1 MKSKHMTH
9 TNKLF
14 IAVLLLLLVSFV
26 NKTKAQLNVIENYVF
41 VNDSVAGFDEAAAS
55 VGALANACY
64 GREYKVFMYRAK
76 RNYIK
81 QKYNL
86 KSAQIVPQ
94 TLFLNPLASKT
105 ATDLAAPPGG
115 ACNNEDFEL
124 AAGGPNIVGPG
135 AVTGW
140 TVQSGT
146 NNNSCAPPT
155 INGNINY
162 TVFTAP
168 IVDIL
173 INNLTVASYFN
184 SSSVTLPSGS
194 CFIRL
199 NDANAGAKASVLSK
213 SFLVTPSNALF
224 QYAYLPVISDGGH
237 ACCDQ
242 PGFNIQITV
251 TNTTTGTSSVL
262 ACPQISIA
270 VPGAACSF
278 TPPAGSP
285 TFTLDANTGF
295 TYHDWASSAI
305 DLTAYLGSQITIVV
319 NMLDCT
325 AGGHA
330 GYMYFDAKCAP
341 MNILG
346 NANSFPAGTTSIT
359 LPSCGFSGAATI
371 CAPDGLG
378 PYAWAGPGVVAPYVN
393 SLYSNQCYTT
403 NISGTFSLVM
413 NPPGSCNPIQR
424 VITVTN
430 TPAPLVLASVI
441 QAPCGGTAAVVGY
454 TAAGSAAPNSTIT
467 FSPPPISS
475 NISSSIGSATYA
487 AGTGSVIV
495 TVKDPLGCLATATVF
510 VNAVPPQPTVAIVN
524 TAGSASITCNTPS
537 IVLSA
542 ISSYTYGILNYFWS
556 SNSFTSAAQSVTV
569 TSPSTLITLQVIDP
583 ITGCSATRTTNIF
596 QNIAIPTTTA
606 TPINQS
612 IGCGVGV
619 VATATGIAINPTVNV
634 THSWFVPGSPVPVN
648 SGGQTSIFNPAPCAT
663 STFVVTNN
671 INGCKS
677 NPIFVTVACTGG
689 GYPTFSVTSAA
700 SFTLG
705 CSTKSLTDITIANPN
720 TSPSGG
726 ALTFTI
732 LPPSFTSTVYAYNTI
747 LTQTFSTPGNYTVIV
762 KDNGGSNCETRLV
775 VPLIQ
780 NITPPNILATTL
792 TRTLTCFTPSTT
804 LEGSSTTN
812 PVSYNWGF
820 QNGSN
825 PNNIPNATIT
835 VTANLSQTAL
845 TQSIINIYT
854 LTITNTDNLCTSNT
868 VITMAQNVRPPLP
881 IINGTGSLTCLKNK
895 YTLANG
901 SNNNEAPGF
910 FSPLGTQATLW
921 QGPTPQM
928 DLTNSSFYEAYTAGI
943 YTMTVMDLNNGCKT
957 QTTTIVGD
965 SRNYPVLSTNTLVAL
980 DCAAN
985 LTGVTL
991 SVTALNLKAS
1001 DVLASWI
1008 TPNPTPNIKGGNTM
1022 TLTTDGIGEYKL
1034 TVTTI
1039 TNSCT
1044 RSIFITVVNGA
1055 LNAAFNADQLSGYAP
1070 LTVNFTNNSSS
1081 TSSISGTSS
1090 ITSVWSF
1097 GNGTT
1102 KTTTSNISTSALY
1115 TQPGTYTVT
1124 MYASKGTCL
1133 DTTYKVIAV
1142 DIPSKLEVPNVFT
1155 PNGDNNNDL
1164 FFVKSANLTEI
1175 TALIYDRWGN
1185 KVYEIITDKGNIA
1198 WDGKTQAG
1206 KEAADGVYFYSITAK
1221 GKDGQSYDTK
1231 GTVSLFR

>member
-1 MKSKHMTH
+1 MTH
-9 TNKLF
+9 TNKWF
-14 IAVLLLLLVSFV
+14 IALLLLSVSFLH
-26 NKTKAQLNVIENYVF
+26 KAKAQINVMENYVF
-41 VNDSVAGFDEAAAS
+41 VNDSMAGFDETAAS
-55 VGALANACY
+55 VGALTNACY
-64 GREYKVFMYRAK
+64 GREYKVFIYRAK

-86 KSAQIVPQ
+86 KSASVAQQ
-94 TLFLNPLASKT
+94 TLFLTQLASKT

-124 AAGGPNIVGPG
+124 ATGGANILAPG
-135 AVTGW
+135 AVQGW
-140 TVQSGT
+140 IVQSGN
-146 NNNSCAPPT
+146 NNNSCLPPT
-155 INGNINY
+155 INGSNNY
-162 TVFTAP
+162 TVFTSATIDP
-168 IVDIL
+168 KIGSVS
-173 INNLTVASYFN
+173 SYFDA
-184 SSSVTLPSGS
+184 SASTVPSGS
-194 CFIRL
+194 SFIRL
-199 NDANAGAKASVLSK
+199 NDDQSGAKASQLSK
-213 SFLVTPSNALF
+213 SFIVTPSNALF
-224 QYAYLPVISDGGH
+224 QYAYLPVIEDGGH
-237 ACCDQ
+237 DCCDQ
-242 PGFNIQITV
+242 PGFNIRITV
-251 TNTTTGTSSVL
+251 TNTATGTSSVL
-262 ACPQISIA
+262 TCPQISVA
-270 VPGAACSF
+270 VPGPACSY

-285 TFTLDANTGF
+285 VFTATPNNASWV
-295 TYHDWASSAI
+295 YHPWNSSAI
-305 DLTAYLGSQITIVV
+305 DLTAYIGNQVTINVIIV
-319 NMLDCT
+319 DCT
-325 AGGHA
+325 FGGHGA
-330 GYMYFDAKCAP
+330 YSYFDAKCAP

-346 NANSFPAGTTSIT
+346 NNNSFPAGTTSIT

-403 NISGTFSLVM
+403 NSSGTFSLVM

-441 QAPCGGTAAVVGY
+441 QAPCGSTMAVVGY

-475 NISSSIGSATYA
+475 NISSSIGSATYS
-487 AGTGSVIV
+487 AGAGSVIV
-495 TVKDPLGCLATATVF
+495 TVKDPLGCMATATVF

-524 TAGSASITCNTPS
+524 VSGSASITCITPS

-542 ISSYTYGILNYFWS
+542 ISGYTYGTLNYFWS
-556 SNSFTSAAQSVTV
+556 SNSFTSSAQSITV

-596 QNIAIPTTTA
+596 QNIAIPTA
-606 TPINQS
+606 SANPLNQS

-619 VATATGIAINPTVNV
+619 VATATGTAINPTVNV

-671 INGCKS
+671 VNGCKS
-677 NPIFVTVACTGG
+677 NPILVTVACIGG

-732 LPPSFTSTVYAYNTI
+732 LPPSFTGTVYGYNASI
-747 LTQTFSTPGNYTVIV
+747 LTQTFNTPGNYTVVV
-762 KDNGGSNCETRLV
+762 KDNGGNNCETRLV

-780 NITPPNILATTL
+780 NITPPNILASTL
-792 TRTLTCFTPSTT
+792 TRTLTCFTPSVT

-812 PVSYNWGF
+812 PVSYNWSF

-825 PNNIPNATIT
+825 PNNIPNPVIV
-835 VTANLSQTAL
+835 VTASLNQTAL
-845 TQSIINIYT
+845 TQSIINTYT

-881 IINGTGSLTCLKNK
+881 IINGTGSLTCITNK
-895 YTLANG
+895 FTLANG
-901 SNNNEAPGF
+901 SSNNEAPGF
-910 FSPLGTQATLW
+910 FAPLGTQATLW
-921 QGPTPQM
+921 QGPTPQI
-928 DLTNSSFYEAYTAGI
+928 DLINSSFYDALTSGI

-965 SRNYPVLSTNTLVAL
+965 NRNYPVLITNSLVAL
-980 DCAAN
+980 DCGAN

-1001 DVLASWI
+1001 DVTPKWI
-1008 TPNPTPNIKGGNTM
+1008 TPNPTPNIKGQNTM

-1034 TVTTI
+1034 TVTTNS
-1039 TNSCT
+1039 NSCT

-1055 LNAAFNADQLSGYAP
+1055 LNAGFNADQASGYAP
-1070 LTVNFTNNSSS
+1070 LTVNFTNLSSS

-1115 TQPGTYTVT
+1115 TQPGNYTVT
-1124 MYASKGTCL
+1124 MYANKGTCL
-1133 DTTYKVIAV
+1133 DTAFKVIVV
-1142 DIPSKLEVPNVFT
+1142 DIPSKLEVPNIFT
-1155 PNGDNNNDL
+1155 PNGDNSNDL

-1185 KVYEIITDKGNIA
+1185 KVYELTTDKGNIV

-1206 KEAADGVYFYSITAK
+1206 KEAAEGVYFYVITAK
-1221 GKDGQSYDTK
+1221 GKDGQNYDTK
-1231 GTVSLFR
+1231 GSVSLVR

>member
-1 MKSKHMTH
+1 MTH
-9 TNKLF
+9 INKWL
-14 IAVLLLLLVSFV
+14 IPALLLIVCFV
-26 NKTKAQLNVIENYVF
+26 NKTNAQINVVENYVF

-76 RNYIK
+76 RNYVK

-86 KSAQIVPQ
+86 KSAPIAQQ
-94 TLFLNPLASKT
+94 TLFLSQLASKT

-124 AAGGPNIVGPG
+124 AAGGANIFAPG
-135 AVTGW
+135 AVQGW

-146 NNNSCAPPT
+146 NPNSCLPP
-155 INGNINY
+155 ILNANNNY
-162 TVFTAP
+162 TLFTSTTIDP
-168 IVDIL
+168 KIGSVS
-173 INNLTVASYFN
+173 SYFDA
-184 SSSVTLPSGS
+184 SSAVTPSGS

-199 NDANAGAKASVLSK
+199 NDDQVGGKASQLSK
-213 SFLVTPSNALF
+213 SFIVTPSNALF
-224 QYAYLPVISDGGH
+224 QYAYLPVIEDGGH
-237 ACCDQ
+237 DCCDQ
-242 PGFNIQITV
+242 PGFNIRITV
-251 TNTTTGTSSVL
+251 TNTATGTSSVL
-262 ACPQISIA
+262 TCPQISVA
-270 VPGAACSF
+270 VPGPACSY

-285 TFTLDANTGF
+285 VFTTTPNDPLWV
-295 TYHDWASSAI
+295 YHPWNLSAI
-305 DLTAYLGSQITIVV
+305 DLTAYLGNQVTINVIIV
-319 NMLDCT
+319 DCT
-325 AGGHA
+325 FGGHGA
-330 GYMYFDAKCAP
+330 YAYFDAKCAP

-346 NANSFPAGTTSIT
+346 NNNSFPAGTTSIT
-359 LPSCGFSGAATI
+359 LPSCGFSGAAVI

-378 PYAWAGPGVVAPYVN
+378 PYAWAGPGVLAPYLN
-393 SLYSNQCYTT
+393 SLYTNQCYTT
-403 NISGTFSLVM
+403 NISGTFSLIM

-441 QAPCGGTAAVVGY
+441 QAPCGSTAAVVGY

-475 NISSSIGSATYA
+475 NISSSIGSAIYP

-495 TVKDPLGCLATATVF
+495 TVKDPLGCMATATVF

-524 TAGSASITCNTPS
+524 VSGSTSITCSSPS

-542 ISSYTYGILNYFWS
+542 ISGYTYGTLNYFWS
-556 SNSFTSAAQSVTV
+556 SNSFTSSASSVTV

-596 QNIAIPTTTA
+596 QNTTIPTATA
-606 TPINQS
+606 SPLNQVIN
-612 IGCGVGV
+612 CGPGV
-619 VATATGIAINPTVNV
+619 VATVTGTAISPTLNV
-634 THSWFVPGSPVPVN
+634 THSWFSPNITVPVI
-648 SGGQTSIFNPAPCAT
+648 SAGQISIFNPAVGT
-663 STFVVTNN
+663 TTYFVTNN
-671 INGCKS
+671 INGCSS
-677 NPIFVTVACTGG
+677 NTILLNVVSSSGS
-689 GYPTFSVTSAA
+689 PTFNVSSAGN
-700 SFTLG
+700 FTLG
-705 CSTKSLTDITIANPN
+705 CSTKSLTNISIINPN
-720 TSPSGG
+720 TTPVGGG
-726 ALTFTI
+726 AMSFTI
-732 LPPSFTSTVYAYNTI
+732 LPPSFTGPTYTYNAI
-747 LTQTFSTPGNYTVIV
+747 LTQTFNTPGNYTVIV
-762 KDNGGSNCETRLV
+762 RDNGNLCETRITI
-775 VPLIQ
+775 PLIQ
-780 NITPPNILATTL
+780 NITPPNILATAL
-792 TRTLTCFTPSTT
+792 TRTLTCFTPSVI
-804 LEGSSTTN
+804 LEASSTTT
-812 PVSYNWGF
+812 PVAYNWGF

-825 PNNIPNATIT
+825 PNNIPNPIIT
-835 VTANLSQTAL
+835 VTANLSQTAI
-845 TQSIINIYT
+845 TQSIVNTYT
-854 LTITNTDNLCTSNT
+854 LTVTNTDNLCTSNT
-868 VITMAQNVRPPLP
+868 IITIAQNVRPPLP
-881 IINGTGSLTCLKNK
+881 IINGTGSLTCLINK
-895 YTLANG
+895 LTLANG
-901 SNNNEAPGF
+901 SAINPAPGF
-910 FSPLGTQATLW
+910 FSPLATQATLW
-921 QGPTPQM
+921 QGPTPQI
-928 DLTNSSFYEAYTAGI
+928 DLINSSFYDALTPGI

-957 QTTTIVGD
+957 QTTAVVGD
-965 SRNYPVLSTNTLVAL
+965 NRNYPVLFTNTLVAL
-980 DCAAN
+980 DCGAN

-991 SVTALNLKAS
+991 SVTALNLKAG
-1001 DVLASWI
+1001 DVTPKWI
-1008 TPNPTPNIKGGNTM
+1008 TPNPTPNIKGANTM

-1034 TVTTI
+1034 TVTTNS
-1039 TNSCT
+1039 NSCA

-1055 LNAAFNADQLSGYAP
+1055 LNAGFNADQVSGYAP

-1133 DTTYKVIAV
+1133 DTAYKVIAI

-1185 KVYEIITDKGNIA
+1185 KVYELTTDKGNIA

-1206 KEAADGVYFYSITAK
+1206 KEAADGVYFYTITAK
-1221 GKDGQSYDTK
+1221 GKDGQNYDTK